1 VTYGEGRVGLLV
13 GSVLLCNGFSNL
25 LFLRARS
32 RVKGSA
38 NWIYMDQ
45 MSLRRW

>member
-1 VTYGEGRVGLLV
+1 VTYGEGSIGLLV
-13 GSVLLCNGFSNL
+13 GSVLCNGFSSL
-25 LFLRARS
+25 LFLRAGS
-32 RVKGSA
+32 RVKGTS